1 MARQR
6 LTAAG
11 NANALR
17 TIDTALFGVC
27 LDDERLDEADPV
39 PMVMT
44 MSAGDGTNRW
54 FDKSISLMVGGDGT
68 AAVHFEHSWGD
79 GVAVLRFFN
88 EIYADSLV
96 KPSVHPGAA
105 VPHVDVTAAVRPI
118 EFQLDERLRDSI
130 EAARRA
136 HAAVMASLA
145 MHTCIYHGM
154 NKRICKEFKLSPDSV
169 MQLGF
174 QLAYYKLNGRFGS
187 TYESCSTAAFRHGR
201 TETIRPCTVA
211 TRQFCEAV
219 TAGPA
224 RPGREELRAMIDE
237 CSRRHGALTKEAAMG
252 QGFDRHLF
260 GLKHAAGVAG
270 VEVPALFGD
279 AAYAR
284 INHNVMSTST
294 LSSPGLHVG
303 AFGPVVAD
311 GFGIG

>member
-1 MARQR
+1 M
-6 LTAAG
+6 
-11 NANALR
+11 
-17 TIDTALFGVC
+17 
-27 LDDERLDEADPV
+27 DESDPV
-39 PMVMT
+39 PMVLA

-88 EIYADSLV
+88 EIYADSLA
-96 KPSVHPGAA
+96 KPCVHPGASA
-105 VPHVDVTAAVRPI
+105 STANGVDVTGAVRPI
-118 EFQLDERLRDSI
+118 EFQLDEQLRESI
-130 EAARRA
+130 EEARRA
-136 HAAVMASLA
+136 HAAVMAGLA
-145 MHTCIYHGM
+145 MHTCIYDGM
-154 NKRICKEFKLSPDSV
+154 NKRICKQFRLSPDSV

-174 QLAYYKLNGRFGS
+174 QLAFYKQTGRFGS

-219 TAGPA
+219 TARSP
-224 RPGREELRAMIDE
+224 PGRTELRAMIDE

-260 GLKHAAGVAG
+260 GLRHAAGVAG
-270 VEVPALFGD
+270 LEVPALYGD
-279 AAYAR
+279 EAYALL
-284 INHNVMSTST
+284 NHNLMSTST